1 MPVSEKTGP
10 AEVISEDLHARNESR
25 IRNRRAEITHHVE
38 DADKDSWHVA
48 PRWRWL
54 R

>member
-10 AEVISEDLHARNESR
+10 AEVISEDLHDQNKTR
-25 IRNRRAEITHHVE
+25 IRNRRAEISQHVE
-38 DADKDSWHVA
+38 DAELGSRHVE
-48 PRWRWL
+48 PLRRWL